1 MKAPQQCTSL
11 EDIRVGIDAIDR
23 EIIAALGKRLH
34 YVRAAA
40 AFKPTEASIA
50 APERV
55 GAMIPER
62 RVWAA
67 EAGLD
72 PDFVGPLFAQVIH
85 WFIAQQVCHWR
96 QLRQGSSL

>member
-1 MKAPQQCTSL
+1 MKTPQQCTSL
-11 EDIRVGIDAIDR
+11 EDIRVGIDTIDR
-23 EIIAALGKRLH
+23 EIIAALGRRLH

-40 AFKPTEASIA
+40 AFKPTEESIA

-62 RVWAA
+62 RAWAE

-72 PDFVGPLFAQVIH
+72 PDFVGPLFAQIIH
-85 WFIAQQVCHWR
+85 WFIAQQVHHWR
-96 QLRQGSSL
+96 KRR

>member
-1 MKAPQQCTSL
+1 MKTPQQCTSL
-11 EDIRVGIDAIDR
+11 EDIRVGIDTIDR
-23 EIIAALGKRLH
+23 EIIAALGRRLH

-40 AFKPTEASIA
+40 AFKLTEESIA

-62 RVWAA
+62 CAWAD

-72 PDFVGPLFAQVIH
+72 PDFVGPLFAQIIH
-85 WFIAQQVCHWR
+85 WFIAQQIHHWR
-96 QLRQGSSL
+96 KSR